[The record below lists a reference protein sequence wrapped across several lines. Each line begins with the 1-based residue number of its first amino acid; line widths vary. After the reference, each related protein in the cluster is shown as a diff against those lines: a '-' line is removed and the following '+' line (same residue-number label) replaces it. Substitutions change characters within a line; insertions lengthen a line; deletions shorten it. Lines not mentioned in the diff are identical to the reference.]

1 MIILGNFYWRI
12 FKQENLFYHAHP
24 QNLKIHVFFYERAR
38 NERMPQFRQS
48 ASFFADEP
56 GACDEKPGETPGG
69 VEKPGEK
76 TR

>member
-1 MIILGNFYWRI
+1 
-12 FKQENLFYHAHP
+12 
-24 QNLKIHVFFYERAR
+24 
-38 NERMPQFRQS
+38 MPQFRQS

-76 TR
+76 KTGKKPGACEKNR

>member
-1 MIILGNFYWRI
+1 
-12 FKQENLFYHAHP
+12 
-24 QNLKIHVFFYERAR
+24 
-38 NERMPQFRQS
+38 MPQFRQS